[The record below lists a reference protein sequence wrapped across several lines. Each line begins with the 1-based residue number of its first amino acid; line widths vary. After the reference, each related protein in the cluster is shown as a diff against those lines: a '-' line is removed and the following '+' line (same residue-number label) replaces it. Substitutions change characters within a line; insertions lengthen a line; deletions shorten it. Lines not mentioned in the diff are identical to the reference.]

1 MKTIFSILF
10 AAVMASVLGW
20 GFNEITFQPPEEVQP
35 SLTLFTKADMPKEV
49 VSEILERH
57 GDFILSA
64 ATFDGA
70 TAVKNASF
78 PDYLLFHGSL
88 VAVGIILFLGI
99 RRSATNTNTS
109 KAEPAGA
116 GQPATRSVDKPE
128 DSDKPQPEAEGR
140 CP

>member
-20 GFNEITFQPPEEVQP
+20 GFNEITFQPPEDVQP
-35 SLTLFTKADMPKEV
+35 SLTLFTKAEMPKEV

-57 GDFILSA
+57 RDFILSA

-99 RRSATNTNTS
+99 RRFTTNTS
-109 KAEPAGA
+109 KAEPVGA
-116 GQPATRSVDKPE
+116 GQPATRPVVEPE
-128 DSDKPQPEAEGR
+128 GGDKPQPEAEGR
-140 CP
+140 SR